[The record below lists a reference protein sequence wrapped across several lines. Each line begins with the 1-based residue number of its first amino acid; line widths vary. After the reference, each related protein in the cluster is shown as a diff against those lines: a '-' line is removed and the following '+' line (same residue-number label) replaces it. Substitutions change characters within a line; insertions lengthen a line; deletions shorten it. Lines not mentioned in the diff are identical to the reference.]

1 MADTVKYV
9 SPTEGTLTLSADA
22 RYQPGDGAV
31 EGFEVSPVFDEVT
44 GDTDLFVGYGL
55 GGRDVT
61 LKLAIAASSFANA
74 RGTIGV
80 WRQVFFRDVEHN
92 AMGTLE
98 IAHNS
103 GTYTAPVAPM
113 SAEVDGPQGGYAGV
127 TLAFR
132 RKAPFWRYGAANS
145 TVSAF
150 SAGTVSVAYNNVG
163 EYYSWPTHIIT
174 GPCGT
179 PTITDVETGNVI
191 TLDIGWAGA
200 ADQVWIWTD
209 EPLVRYYANGTGA
222 GDRDLGTN
230 YTKYAGT
237 VSRWFAAH
245 TGAGTVQL
253 TTGGGTATY
262 EHRYDTR
269 KAGIG

>member
-1 MADTVKYV
+1 MGDTVKYT
-9 SPTEGTLTLSADA
+9 SPTEGALTFSTDA

-31 EGFEVSPVFDEVT
+31 EGFEVAPVFDEVT

-55 GGRDVT
+55 GGREVT
-61 LKLAIAASSFANA
+61 LNLAIEASSFANA

-80 WRQVFFRDVEHN
+80 WRKTFMRDVEHG

-98 IAHNS
+98 ITHNS
-103 GTYTAPVAPM
+103 GTYTASVAPVN
-113 SAEVDGPQGGYAGV
+113 AEIDGIQGGYAGV

-132 RKAPFWRYGAANS
+132 RPSPFWRYGAVNS

-150 SAGTVSVAYNNVG
+150 SGGTVSVAYNNGG
-163 EYYSWPTHIIT
+163 EYKSWPTHIIT

-179 PTITDVETGNVI
+179 PTLTDVETGDAI
-191 TLDIGWAGA
+191 TIDTGWAGA
-200 ADQVWIWTD
+200 TDQVWVWTD
-209 EPLVRYYANGTGA
+209 EPLIRYYASGTGA

-237 VSRWFAAH
+237 VSIWFPAH
-245 TGAGTVQL
+245 TGAGTVEL
-253 TTGGGTATY
+253 TTGSGTATY
-262 EHRYDTR
+262 ELQYDTR